1 MDSSRLPSSP
11 PKSATPSDLRSS
23 SPAPDA
29 TPGGGGLQP
38 SPLFK
43 ANVSIIPS
51 SGGLFSPSKEQPYGS
66 LRSDAI
72 DGPEDFTI
80 HLVDYMASHKT
91 PALLQTRSAMSGTPA
106 MTREN
111 DSVRRS
117 PLNDSDSPPRSI
129 SGSGRLGRTRLALS
143 SSPPRERAAP
153 GAVAFMRSHIERLER
168 DLATERHMREADL
181 AAHTIEVERATSL
194 HREELE
200 ATLEELQSVK
210 QARETEIKSV
220 VAQYTEQVRV
230 AFEQE
235 RKRHE
240 EELNCVRNE
249 IVRPSEKNAEDDV
262 DDTIV
267 VEQERLKHLQDVDR
281 LEAQHNKALENAA
294 EEIKELQAQ
303 LAQKS
308 QDIPTAER
316 ERRQVADELKRVK
329 KITKD
334 HLQAAQDEI
343 DQLQAELD
351 RQKHVAEESDHARET
366 IQGLETQAT
375 EAAASSKR
383 TGASQNGLLELRIQ
397 LATRDERITELSNEL
412 QARPEQSQS
421 TQQASEP
428 QPDDSTGVAAQLA
441 LRTEDFERATAR
453 AQDLERL
460 NTRYAKQLQIA
471 NHTVNTLKTAHT
483 AELRRVAAEHERE
496 KTAELDGMRR
506 QLSASQRDSKASKA
520 SAAELAEQL
529 AKQALRFSELEKLN
543 KELGNQLMRAWGR
556 EEFGDTGE
564 KQKYRYKYVKT

>member
-1 MDSSRLPSSP
+1 M
-11 PKSATPSDLRSS
+11 RSS

-43 ANVSIIPS
+43 AKMSIIPS
-51 SGGLFSPSKEQPYGS
+51 SGGLFSPSKEEPNS

-80 HLVDYMASHKT
+80 HLVDYMAGQ
-91 PALLQTRSAMSGTPA
+91 PARIQTRSTMSGTPA
-106 MTREN
+106 MTRERD
-111 DSVRRS
+111 DSMRRS
-117 PLNDSDSPPRSI
+117 PLKDLDSPPRSI

-143 SSPPRERAAP
+143 SSPPREREAP
-153 GAVAFMRSHIERLER
+153 GAVAFMRSHIERLEE
-168 DLATERHMREADL
+168 DLAAERRMREADI
-181 AAHTIEVERATSL
+181 AAHTIEIERVTSL
-194 HREELE
+194 HREELK

-210 QARETEIKSV
+210 RARETDIKSV
-220 VAQYTEQVRV
+220 AAQYTEQVRV

-281 LEAQHNKALENAA
+281 LEAQHNKALEDAA

-303 LAQKS
+303 LGQRT
-308 QDIPTAER
+308 QGIPTAER
-316 ERRQVADELKRVK
+316 EQRQVADELKRVK

-351 RQKHVAEESDHARET
+351 RQKPVAEELDEARET
-366 IQGLETQAT
+366 IRGFEAQAA

-383 TGASQNGLLELRIQ
+383 AGALQHELLELRLQI
-397 LATRDERITELSNEL
+397 AARDERITELSNEL
-412 QARPEQSQS
+412 QTRTKQSQP
-421 TQQASEP
+421 TQQAPTPRP
-428 QPDDSTGVAAQLA
+428 QNSTIAAAQLA
-441 LRTEDFERATAR
+441 LRTEDYNRATAH
-453 AQDLERL
+453 AHDLERL
-460 NTRYAKQLQIA
+460 NARYTKQLQTA
-471 NHTVNTLKTAHT
+471 NCTTDTLRAFHT
-483 AELRRVAAEHERE
+483 AELQRMAAEHERE
-496 KTAELDGMRR
+496 KAAELDGLRR
-506 QLSASQRDSKASKA
+506 QLTASQRESKTPKASTA
-520 SAAELAEQL
+520 QITEEL
-529 AKQALRFSELEKLN
+529 AKQALRISELEKLN

-564 KQKYRYKYVKT
+564 KQKYRYKYVKA